1 MKKNIKN
8 YACINLKKFLTTV
21 SALFIIVGCSNFDDE
36 NLINQSANLS
46 NDSIQEITIT
56 DGTLKIN
63 SKAYLKSIIVSY
75 QKDVAGQNNFNKNIR
90 KLQKNGFKPLIP
102 IFDVNDKEQIETF
115 ILRKKA
121 KIQKTNKSLGIYVK
135 TTEEEIDTDDSLIAD
150 PALGALLNED
160 REIIVADSLYKFTET
175 GMYFCLIK
183 DKQKLYNYLNSL
195 TITQKRSTIT
205 NRVAPC
211 NQEALKQTAKITIAD
226 PVTEVIDG
234 INRFLPEPVCNTSP
248 NYPSPP
254 VAVLPPAP
262 SPRLVK
268 QNLPITTIE
277 NQGFFEQ
284 IFGTR
289 EVDIQDYGDG
299 HRVKVTFWNQNFY
312 LFSSIG
318 CSARFQKR
326 EKFLGVSWWEKS
338 YADQIE
344 LGINNITYEYKFNVP
359 QYNNSIYATQ
369 GDVFYSY
376 KGLNYNQFGVLI
388 PKLPDNPGFPFS
400 TYYENSVEIYIY
412 KMGFEIDY
420 NLSTTAGNK
429 LFDDGIKAMVNL
441 LPFSSP
447 TKSDLS
453 KAINDGSLQY
463 KILKAVPFDNKV
475 TLSTMGTKW
484 TNNDDNAITQYFD
497 FNFLLT
503 WKSSYNNVGNYL
515 TGLNGGTPYVVKS
528 VDLYGAA
535 LHNGQWKGIRFVKNE

>member
-56 DGTLKIN
+56 DGTLKFN

-102 IFDVNDKEQIETF
+102 IFDVNDKEQIEAF

-160 REIIVADSLYKFTET
+160 REIIVADSLYKYTET